1 MPIVFNILKRDATP
15 KSSLEQGS
23 ILSAYLLNVRL
34 TERQT
39 AAITEA
45 FRAHFGPGARLV
57 LFGSRVDDAKRG
69 GDIDLCVETDQL
81 PWEDL
86 VRARHAFLV
95 ALGKMLGERK
105 IDVVLRRR
113 EDESRLIDREV
124 DEKGVELCQ
133 ISY

>member
-1 MPIVFNILKRDATP
+1 M
-15 KSSLEQGS
+15 
-23 ILSAYLLNVRL
+23 RL

-57 LFGSRVDDAKRG
+57 LFGSRVDDSKHG

-86 VRARHAFLV
+86 VRSRHAFLA
-95 ALGKMLGERK
+95 ALDKALGERK
-105 IDVVLRRR
+105 IDVLLRRR
-113 EDESRLIDREV
+113 DDESRLIDREV
-124 DEKGVELCQ
+124 DAKGVELCRVP
-133 ISY
+133 S